1 MEREEY
7 IKSLEKM
14 LLNASKAHERLKKQN
29 GNLKCEVYKL
39 KLINQKLKN
48 KIEDIN
54 KLIMNK

>member
-7 IKSLEKM
+7 IDSLEKM
-14 LLNASKAHERLKKQN
+14 LFNASKVHERLKKQN

-48 KIEDIN
+48 KIEY
-54 KLIMNK
+54 IMNK